1 MVARKPADA
10 ESLAAILEENAA
22 VVVRALR
29 EGSGTTALGALTAS
43 LSLEGVTAE
52 AIRGLVAAARAEGHT
67 WSEIGQVL
75 RITRQGAQKR
85 FRTEMAM
92 EGQELAG
99 RAADALEALRLWSAG
114 DGQHLVERFDP
125 TMTGRLDAERLA
137 SGWGRVEA
145 LSGRLLTMGRP
156 TSTPRGPHQ
165 VIDVPLAFERG
176 PMKGRVAFDAQGK
189 ISGLFVLYP
198 DAP

>member
-1 MVARKPADA
+1 MARKPADG
-10 ESLAAILEENAA
+10 EVLAAVLEENAA

-29 EGSGTTALGALTAS
+29 QGAGGSALGALTAS
-43 LSLEGVTAE
+43 LSLGGLTAE
-52 AIRGLVAAARAEGHT
+52 ATRTLVAAARAERHT

-75 RITRQGAQKR
+75 RISRQGAHKR
-85 FRTEMAM
+85 FQKELDN
-92 EGQELAG
+92 EGLRVAG
-99 RAADALEALRLWSAG
+99 RAADALEVLRLWSAG
-114 DGQHLVERFDP
+114 EGRQLVERFDR
-125 TMTGRLDAERLA
+125 TMKGRLDAPALA
-137 SGWGRVEA
+137 SAWREVEA

>member
-29 EGSGTTALGALTAS
+29 EGSGATALGALTAS

-52 AIRGLVAAARAEGHT
+52 ATRGLVAAARAEGHT

-92 EGQELAG
+92 G
-99 RAADALEALRLWSAG
+99 RTG
-114 DGQHLVERFDP
+114 TDGQ
-125 TMTGRLDAERLA
+125 G
-137 SGWGRVEA
+137 G
-145 LSGRLLTMGRP
+145 GRP
-156 TSTPRGPHQ
+156 GGAAA
-165 VIDVPLAFERG
+165 VVG
-176 PMKGRVAFDAQGK
+176 G
-189 ISGLFVLYP
+189 
-198 DAP
+198 